1 MNTDQLVKNEVEK
14 IKSLLLSSG
23 VSEQRVDALAAV
35 IENTSWMKI
44 KLEDTRAKIG
54 DSSVAIRYDNGG
66 GQTGIRENPLYK
78 GYSSLFKG
86 YMSGM
91 DKILAALPPEEA
103 REVELPDKPKT
114 VLEMVRGRHIK
125 EA

>member
-1 MNTDQLVKNEVEK
+1 MSTDQLVREEAGK
-14 IKSLLLSSG
+14 IKSLLFSSG
-23 VSEQRVDALAAV
+23 VSDQRVQALEAI
-35 IENTSWMKI
+35 IENTAWMKI
-44 KLEDTRAKIG
+44 KLEDARAKIG
-54 DSSVAIRYDNGG
+54 NSSVAIPYDNGG
-66 GQTGIRENPLYK
+66 GQTGIRENPLFK

-91 DKILAALPPEEA
+91 EKILAALPPEEA
-103 REVELPDKPKT
+103 REVEMPDKPKT